1 VSGITQTA
9 ESLGSA
15 EKITG
20 HKWNYVKP
28 GKGHPVDYVVPNFGV
43 DEDIKVAQANI
54 AAQESTLGHAWVPE
68 QDDNGY
74 WVVPGRFRQVLH
86 LLRHRSLVLSDAA

>member
-1 VSGITQTA
+1 MSGIADTS
-9 ESLGSA
+9 ENLDWA
-15 EKITG
+15 EKNLK

-43 DEDIKVAQANI
+43 DQDIVDTQKQVA
-54 AAQESTLGHAWVPE
+54 AAEATLGHAWVPV

-74 WVVPGRFRQVLH
+74 WGVPEAASASSYTYSDTGAAY
-86 LLRHRSLVLSDAA
+86 SLM